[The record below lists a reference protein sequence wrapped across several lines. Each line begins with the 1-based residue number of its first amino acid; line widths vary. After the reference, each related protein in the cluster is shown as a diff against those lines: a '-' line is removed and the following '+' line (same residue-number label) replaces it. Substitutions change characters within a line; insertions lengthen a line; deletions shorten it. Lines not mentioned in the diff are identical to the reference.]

1 MYAQSSQLSLKSLK
15 TDRQSHTLHSQ
26 EEFVEVRRNR
36 VVGEEEKEEV
46 EEVVVEEE
54 KVEVERQ
61 F

>member
-36 VVGEEEKEEV
+36 VVGEVVE

-54 KVEVERQ
+54 KVEVE
-61 F
+61 

>member
-36 VVGEEEKEEV
+36 VVGEVVEEEV
-46 EEVVVEEE
+46 EEVEVEME
-54 KVEVERQ
+54 EVERQ